1 MPRIDDPAPRSEV
14 TEARK
19 IVKRF
24 AEKSLSCFLSISR
37 AIAGET
43 DVNRVLQR
51 FACELSA
58 LLPHDH
64 LDIVMLGQKGQQVCY
79 EVGQHTTWSR
89 RSDTTM
95 LTRDSPIRSLLWGET
110 PHMLTDDAWTDDRF
124 HFPGADSAP
133 IFEAALRSRVIVPL
147 RVRGDIIG
155 SLAISRREV
164 AAYDKRSL
172 QIAQNA
178 ADLLAPYLFALEQGE
193 QARDAA
199 VAESEARASEEMLR
213 LGALR
218 LTEGMERERQRI
230 AMDIHDQTL
239 ADLARLSRRLSRMI
253 GSGKMTIEDLIQ
265 IEGDL
270 CLYLDELR
278 GTVEDLK
285 PGILH
290 LFGFSDAVEAHLLR
304 CAANASPPI
313 RTCYDDRTGGLID
326 QLPENIVVSL
336 YRIVQ
341 EATNNAVR
349 HARPSRVGVEVSS
362 AAGQLE
368 IRIRDDGVGMAA
380 PPETAAGGLGHMRTR
395 AALISAELGV
405 ETGRPGGGTTL
416 VVRMPMRGRDAGN
429 RAADGPAVQGM
440 EAERAG
446 AFE

>member
-1 MPRIDDPAPRSEV
+1 MTGIDDPLPRSEV
-14 TEARK
+14 TEARTV
-19 IVKRF
+19 VKRF

-64 LDIVMLGQKGQQVCY
+64 LDIVMLGQHGQQACY
-79 EVGQHTTWSR
+79 EVGQHTAWSR
-89 RSDTTM
+89 RSDPTM
-95 LTRDSPIRSLLWGET
+95 LTRDSPIRSLLWGDL
-110 PHMLTDDAWTDDRF
+110 PNMLTDDAWNDERF
-124 HFPGADSAP
+124 HFPGADSKP
-133 IFEAALRSRVIVPL
+133 IFEAVLRSRVIVPL
-147 RVRGDIIG
+147 RVRGTITG

-193 QARDAA
+193 QARNAA

-239 ADLARLSRRLSRMI
+239 ADLARLSRRLARMI
-253 GSGKMTIEDLIQ
+253 GNGKVNMEDLIQ

-270 CLYLDELR
+270 SLYLDELR

-304 CAANASPPI
+304 CASNTSPPI
-313 RTCYDDRTGGLID
+313 STCYHDSTGGLVD

-349 HARPSRVGVEVSS
+349 HSEAARVAVEVSS
-362 AAGQLE
+362 DADIIE
-368 IRIRDDGVGMAA
+368 IRVRDDGIGIGARARAA
-380 PPETAAGGLGHMRTR
+380 PGGFGHMRTR
-395 AALISAELGV
+395 AALISAELRV
-405 ETGRPGGGTTL
+405 ESAGPGCGTAI
-416 VVRMPMRGRDAGN
+416 VVRKPIGALN
-429 RAADGPAVQGM
+429 KLSPAADDTSAQASREPAEEM
-440 EAERAG
+440 R
-446 AFE
+446 